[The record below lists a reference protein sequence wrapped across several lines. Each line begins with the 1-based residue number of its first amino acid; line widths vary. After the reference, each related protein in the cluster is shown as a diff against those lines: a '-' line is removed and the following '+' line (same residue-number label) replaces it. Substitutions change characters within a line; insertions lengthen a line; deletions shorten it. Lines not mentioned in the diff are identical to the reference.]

1 MDPALRRLLSTSPSL
16 FVLVS
21 ACLFFLV
28 SVSVSV
34 SAQEKI
40 ELWPGFA
47 PGETVREP
55 NVEPNGDRATRVTT
69 PFLLVYR
76 PETVTSDVCM
86 LILPGGGYSTC
97 VYFNEGIP
105 NARWWNTQGITAA
118 VLVYRVP
125 RPTGKPIY
133 VSAWQDAQRA
143 VRILRS
149 NAPNWGLDPEKIGV
163 QGFSAG
169 GHLAL
174 LTALSSQTQAYEP
187 LDELDSVP
195 CHVNFALPVYPA
207 YVLDDGAAGPNQ
219 RKGNDAELAPGLNFD
234 ARSCPMCLLHGDRD
248 IYSPMGA
255 VRIYAELRK
264 KGIPCELHIF
274 ADAVHGFMFWNDAP
288 NTQSWRAR
296 GLEWMKVMGYVP

>member
-1 MDPALRRLLSTSPSL
+1 MVEHAGHHGCRPRLPCSAADRETYLRISLAGRTASRSDPALQC
-16 FVLVS
+16 
-21 ACLFFLV
+21 A
-28 SVSVSV
+28 
-34 SAQEKI
+34 
-40 ELWPGFA
+40 ELGS
-47 PGETVREP
+47 GS
-55 NVEPNGDRATRVTT
+55 G
-69 PFLLVYR
+69 
-76 PETVTSDVCM
+76 
-86 LILPGGGYSTC
+86 
-97 VYFNEGIP
+97 
-105 NARWWNTQGITAA
+105 
-118 VLVYRVP
+118 
-125 RPTGKPIY
+125 
-133 VSAWQDAQRA
+133 
-143 VRILRS
+143 
-149 NAPNWGLDPEKIGV
+149 KIGV